1 MSKRTRTSKIE
12 KWIKEGRGSGIGV
25 DYKPWLNIQDVSS
38 LGRSTRLKGIKT
50 GRQHEFLSDLERN
63 YFYLTE
69 FSDSVV
75 DIREQYPLLP
85 LEETLVIADELG
97 IKHPADP
104 KTNEPI
110 VMTTDFLLTVNKGE
124 GNVELARTIK
134 MKDELLKER
143 ILEKFEIERVYW
155 EKRGVD
161 WGIVTELEIPKTLA
175 RNISYIHDYYD
186 IQQYDAFQ
194 NIDWQTIEDLSME
207 LLKRVLDKDKSI
219 REITSVFDKEV
230 HLPLGSGMTLFYH
243 LLAQKIIQIDML
255 NPLNVEE
262 TMVIQTIDESKL
274 KQVKYG

>member
-1 MSKRTRTSKIE
+1 MSKRTRTSKVE
-12 KWIKEGRGSGIGV
+12 KWIKEGRGSGIGAE
-25 DYKPWLNIQDVSS
+25 YKPWLNIQDVSS

-69 FSDSVV
+69 FSDAVA

-207 LLKRVLDKDKSI
+207 LLKRLLDKDSSI

>member
-12 KWIKEGRGSGIGV
+12 KWIKEGRGSGMGV

-69 FSDSVV
+69 FSDAVA

-124 GNVELARTIK
+124 DSVELARTIK

-161 WGIVTELEIPKTLA
+161 WGVVTELEIPKTLA

-207 LLKRVLDKDKSI
+207 LLKRLLDKDSSI

-243 LLAQKIIQIDML
+243 LLVQKIIQIDML

>member
-1 MSKRTRTSKIE
+1 MSKRTRTSKVE
-12 KWIKEGRGSGIGV
+12 KWIKEGRGSGIGAE
-25 DYKPWLNIQDVSS
+25 YKPWLNIQDVSS

-207 LLKRVLDKDKSI
+207 LLKRLLDKDSSI

-243 LLAQKIIQIDML
+243 LLVQKIIQIDML